1 MKTRAKKPPV
11 PVLKDDT
18 VRHVIM
24 TLLTGAT
31 VSALDI
37 SREVRIPER
46 EVYDHLEHIRK
57 TLRTAGLRLLVVPA
71 ACGECGFVFH
81 KRTRLTKPG
90 KCPVC
95 HSSYISEPLFTTRE
109 EEAQLL

>member
-1 MKTRAKKPPV
+1 MKARAKKPPI
-11 PVLKDDT
+11 PSLKDDT
-18 VRHVIM
+18 VRHAIM
-24 TLLTGAT
+24 MLLAGEA

-46 EVYDHLEHIRK
+46 EVYGHLEHIRR
-57 TLRTAGLRLLVVPA
+57 TLRTAGLRLQMVPA

-90 KCPVC
+90 KCPAC
-95 HSSYISEPLFTTRE
+95 RSSYISEPLFTIGGDGG
-109 EEAQLL
+109 